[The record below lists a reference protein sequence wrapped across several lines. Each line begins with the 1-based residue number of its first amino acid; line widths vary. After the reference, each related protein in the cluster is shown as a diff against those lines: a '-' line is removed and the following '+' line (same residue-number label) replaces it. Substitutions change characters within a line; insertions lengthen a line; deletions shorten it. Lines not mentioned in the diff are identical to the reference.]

1 MRINVLDYLDETAAR
16 LPDKVSFRDEHTAV
30 TFSQLRS
37 FARAGGS
44 ALLKSGIAKEPVA
57 VYMSKTPSEIAS
69 FMAVLEA
76 GCFYVPID
84 DEMPQMRISLIF
96 ENLKPRAVIC
106 DESTQEN
113 AKRLAGDAKMFLWD
127 DIKDDEE
134 IPAALDAVRAAM
146 IDTDPC
152 YIMYT
157 SGSTGIPKGV
167 AVCHGSLIDYIE
179 SFCGVMRFDEET
191 VFGSQTPFYFDASL
205 KDIYPTIKLG
215 CETVII
221 PHTLFMFPLKLVDFL
236 NEYKINT
243 LCWVVSALTMISAFG
258 VLDEVVP
265 KYLKI
270 VGFGGEVFP
279 VKQYRKWK
287 KALPDV
293 RYINL
298 YGPTETTGVS
308 MYYEIDREFED
319 DEPIPLGRPFENV
332 DIFLLDGDNKPADEG
347 EICMRG
353 TCVTLGYYMD
363 KERTSEAF
371 VQNPLN
377 DRYPEI
383 IYRTG
388 DIARRNDR
396 GELVFVS
403 RKDFQIK
410 HMGHRV
416 ELGEIEAVADSASEV
431 ARSRAIYIREKDR
444 IELHYEGQAE
454 EKAVLSFLKEKL
466 PRYMV
471 PTKVHKV
478 DKLPLTPN
486 GKIDRK
492 ALTLKSESK

>member
-1 MRINVLDYLDETAAR
+1 MRNVLEYLDMTAAR
-16 LPDKVSFRDEHTAV
+16 LPQKVCYRDEKTAL
-30 TFSQLRS
+30 TFGEVRQQAQS
-37 FARAGGS
+37 AGS
-44 ALLKSGIAKEPVA
+44 VLLKDGITKEPVA
-57 VYMSKTPSEIAS
+57 VYMSKTPAELAA
-69 FMAVLEA
+69 FMSVLEA

-84 DEMPQMRISLIF
+84 DEMPSKRIELIF
-96 ENLKPRAVIC
+96 ANLKPRAVIC
-106 DESTQEN
+106 DKDTKEN
-113 AKRLAGDAKMFLWD
+113 AGRFCKDANLYLWD
-127 DIKDDEE
+127 DIKTEPDDVD
-134 IPAALDAVRAAM
+134 ALTGVRQKM
-146 IDTDPC
+146 IDTDPA

-167 AVCHGSLIDYIE
+167 AVCHRSLIDYIE
-179 SFCGVMRFDEET
+179 SFCDVMKFDEQT

-205 KDIYPTIKLG
+205 KDIYPTLKLG
-215 CETVII
+215 CETVIV
-221 PHTLFMFPLKLVDFL
+221 PHTLFMFPVKLVEFL
-236 NEYKINT
+236 NEYRINT

-258 VLDEVVP
+258 ALDENPP

-279 VKQYRKWK
+279 IKQYNRWK

-308 MYYEIDREFED
+308 MYYEVDREFSK
-319 DEPIPLGRPFENV
+319 DEAIPLGKPFENV
-332 DIFLLDGDNKPADEG
+332 DIFLLDENDKLADEG

-353 TCVTLGYYMD
+353 TCVTLGYYAD
-363 KERTSEAF
+363 PQRTSEAF

-377 DRYPEI
+377 NRYPEL

-388 DIARRNDR
+388 DIARYNEH
-396 GELVFVS
+396 GEMVFVS

-416 ELGEIEAVADSASEV
+416 ELGEIEADVNSIKGVSASCAV
-431 ARSRAIYIREKDR
+431 YLKKKDR
-444 IELHYEGQAE
+444 IELYYEGGPDE
-454 EKAVLSFLKEKL
+454 EQMLSYLKEKL

-471 PTKVHKV
+471 PTKAHKT

-492 ALTLKSESK
+492 GLTELSEGK

>member
-1 MRINVLDYLDETAAR
+1 MRNVLDYLDNTAV
-16 LPDKVSFRDEHTAV
+16 LYPDKVSFRDEKTAI
-30 TFSQLRS
+30 TFAQLKEQAQR
-37 FARAGGS
+37 GGS
-44 ALLKSGIAKEPVA
+44 ALLREGIMKEPVA
-57 VYMSKTPSEIAS
+57 VYMSKTPDEIAA
-69 FMAVLEA
+69 FMAVLES
-76 GCFYVPID
+76 GGFYVPID
-84 DEMPQMRISLIF
+84 DEMPQMRIKLIF
-96 ENLKPRAVIC
+96 DNLEPRAVIC
-106 DESTQEN
+106 DESTCEN
-113 AKRLAGDAKMFLWD
+113 AKALAGNAKIFLWSGIRD
-127 DIKDDEE
+127 SEADVKKLEK
-134 IPAALDAVRAAM
+134 VRASM

-167 AVCHGSLIDYIE
+167 AVCHRSLIDYIE
-179 SFCGVMRFDEET
+179 SFCGVMRFDSDT

-205 KDIYPTIKLG
+205 KDIYPTIKTG
-215 CETVII
+215 CETVIV
-221 PHTLFMFPLKLVDFL
+221 PHTLFMFPIKLVEFL

-258 VLDEVVP
+258 ALDEVLP
-265 KYLKI
+265 EYLKI

-279 VKQYRKWK
+279 IKQFNKWK

-308 MYYEIDREFED
+308 MYYEVDRDFDTD
-319 DEPIPLGRPFENV
+319 DVIPLGKPFENV
-332 DIFLLDGDNKPADEG
+332 DIFLLDENDKPADEG

-353 TCVTLGYYMD
+353 TCVTLGYYQD
-363 KERTSEAF
+363 KERTDAAY

-377 DRYPEI
+377 DRYPEL

-388 DIARRNDR
+388 DIARRNER

-416 ELGEIEAVADSASEV
+416 ELGEIECDVNSLKGIVNSCAV
-431 ARSRAIYIREKDR
+431 YIKKKDR
-444 IELHYEGQAE
+444 IELYYEGGPE
-454 EKAVLSFLKEKL
+454 EKELLSYLKEKL

-471 PTKVHKV
+471 PTKVHKLE
-478 DKLPLTPN
+478 KLPLTPN
-486 GKIDRK
+486 GKTDRK
-492 ALTLKSESK
+492 GLTALSEGK

>member
-1 MRINVLDYLDETAAR
+1 MMRTVLDYLDNTALR
-16 LPDKVSFRDEHTAV
+16 LPDKVSFRDENTSL
-30 TFSQLRS
+30 TFKQLREQALS
-37 FARAGGS
+37 GGS
-44 ALLKSGIAKEPVA
+44 ALTDAGITREPVA
-57 VYMSKTPSEIAS
+57 VYMSKTPSEIAA

-84 DEMPQMRISLIF
+84 DEMPKMRIRLIF
-96 ENLKPRAVIC
+96 ENLEPRAVIC
-106 DESTQEN
+106 DESTRESV
-113 AKRLAGDAKMFLWD
+113 KELAGDAKVFIWD
-127 DIKDDEE
+127 DIRDSSVDEDKLAS
-134 IPAALDAVRAAM
+134 IRASM
-146 IDTDPC
+146 IDTDPA

-167 AVCHGSLIDYIE
+167 AVCHRSLIDYIE
-179 SFCGVMRFDEET
+179 SFCEVMKFDEET

-215 CETVII
+215 CETVIV
-221 PHTLFMFPLKLVDFL
+221 PHTLFMFPIKLVEFL
-236 NEYKINT
+236 NNYKINT

-258 VLDEVVP
+258 ALDENPP

-279 VKQYRKWK
+279 IKQYRKWK

-308 MYYEIDREFED
+308 MYYEVDRDFED
-319 DEPIPLGRPFENV
+319 DEAIPLGKPFENV
-332 DIFLLDGDNKPADEG
+332 DIFLLDENDKEADEG

-353 TCVTLGYYMD
+353 TCVTLGYYQD
-363 KERTSEAF
+363 PERTSAAF

-377 DRYPEI
+377 SRYPEL

-388 DIARRNDR
+388 DLARRNER
-396 GELVFVS
+396 GELVFIS

-416 ELGEIEAVADSASEV
+416 ELGEIEADVNSVKGVVASCAV
-431 ARSRAIYIREKDR
+431 YLKKKDR
-444 IELHYEGQAE
+444 IELYYEGKPE
-454 EKAVLSFLKEKL
+454 EKELLTYMKEKL

-471 PTKVHKV
+471 PTKVHKL
-478 DKLPLTPN
+478 DRLPLTPN
-486 GKIDRK
+486 GKTDRK
-492 ALTLKSESK
+492 GLTALSEGN

>member
-1 MRINVLDYLDETAAR
+1 MRRTVLDYLDNTASR
-16 LPDKVSFRDEHTAV
+16 LPDKVSFRDEKTAL
-30 TFSQLRS
+30 TFGQLASQ
-37 FARAGGS
+37 ARAAGS
-44 ALLKSGIAKEPVA
+44 VLLNDGICREPVA
-57 VYMSKTPSEIAS
+57 VYMSKTPQQIAA
-69 FMAVLEA
+69 FMAALEA

-84 DEMPQMRISLIF
+84 DEMPQMRIRLIF

-106 DESTQEN
+106 DESTKEN
-113 AKRLAGDAKMFLWD
+113 AEQLANGASIFVWNE
-127 DIKDDEE
+127 IKDASE
-134 IPAALDAVRAAM
+134 DAEKLSEVRASM

-167 AVCHGSLIDYIE
+167 AVCHRSLIDYIE
-179 SFCGVMRFDEET
+179 SFCDVMKFDEET

-215 CETVII
+215 CETVIV
-221 PHTLFMFPLKLVDFL
+221 PHTLFMFPIKLVEFL

-258 VLDEVVP
+258 ALDEVLP

-279 VKQYRKWK
+279 IKQYRKWK

-308 MYYEIDREFED
+308 MYYEVDRDFED
-319 DEPIPLGRPFENV
+319 DDVIPLGKAFENV
-332 DIFLLDGDNKPADEG
+332 DIFLLDENNKLADEG

-353 TCVTLGYYMD
+353 TCVTLGYYQD
-363 KERTSEAF
+363 PERTSQAF

-416 ELGEIEAVADSASEV
+416 ELGEIEADVNSIKGVRNSCAV
-431 ARSRAIYIREKDR
+431 YLKKKDR
-444 IELHYEGQAE
+444 IELYYEGRPE
-454 EKAVLSFLKEKL
+454 EKELLSYLKEKL

-471 PTKVHKV
+471 PTKVHKL
-478 DKLPLTPN
+478 DRLPLTPN
-486 GKIDRK
+486 GKTDRK
-492 ALTLKSESK
+492 GLTAMSEGK

>member
-1 MRINVLDYLDETAAR
+1 MMRTVLDYLDNTASR
-16 LPDKVSFRDEHTAV
+16 LPDKISFRDEKSEL
-30 TFSQLRS
+30 TFKQLKDQAES
-37 FARAGGS
+37 GGS
-44 ALLKSGIAKEPVA
+44 VLLKEGITKEPVA
-57 VYMSKTPSEIAS
+57 VYMSKTPDEIAA
-69 FMAVLEA
+69 FMASLEA

-84 DEMPQMRISLIF
+84 DEMPKMRIRLIF
-96 ENLKPRAVIC
+96 ENLQPRAVIC
-106 DESTQEN
+106 DGSTKESVKEFS
-113 AKRLAGDAKMFLWD
+113 GDAKILVWD
-127 DIKDDEE
+127 E
-134 IPAALDAVRAAM
+134 IRTAPADTEGLKKLRASM
-146 IDTDPC
+146 IDTDPA

-167 AVCHGSLIDYIE
+167 AVCHRSLIDYIE
-179 SFCGVMRFDEET
+179 SFCDVMKFDEET

-215 CETVII
+215 CETVIV
-221 PHTLFMFPLKLVDFL
+221 PHSLFMFPIKLVEFL
-236 NEYKINT
+236 NSFKINT

-258 VLDEVVP
+258 ALDDNP
-265 KYLKI
+265 PAYLKI

-279 VKQYRKWK
+279 IKQYRKWK

-308 MYYEIDREFED
+308 MYYEVDRDFED
-319 DEPIPLGRPFENV
+319 DEAIPLGKPFENV
-332 DIFLLDGDNKPADEG
+332 DIFLLDENDKETDEG

-353 TCVTLGYYMD
+353 TCVTLGYYQD
-363 KERTSEAF
+363 PERTSQAF

-388 DIARRNDR
+388 DIARRNER

-416 ELGEIEAVADSASEV
+416 ELGEIEADVNSIKGVVASCAV
-431 ARSRAIYIREKDR
+431 YLKKKDR
-444 IELHYEGQAE
+444 IELYYEGTPE
-454 EKAVLSFLKEKL
+454 EKDLLAYLKEKL

-471 PTKVHKV
+471 PTKVHKLG
-478 DKLPLTPN
+478 KLPLTPN

-492 ALTLKSESK
+492 GLTQLSEGK

>member
-1 MRINVLDYLDETAAR
+1 MRTVLDYLDKTAAAF
-16 LPDKVSFRDEHTAV
+16 PEKVSFRDEKTAL
-30 TFSQLRS
+30 T
-37 FARAGGS
+37 FARLKEQAVRGGS
-44 ALLKSGIAKEPVA
+44 ALLKDGIVREPVA
-57 VYMSKTPSEIAS
+57 VYMSKTPDEIAA
-69 FMAVLEA
+69 FMAVLET
-76 GCFYVPID
+76 GSFYVPID
-84 DEMPQMRISLIF
+84 DEMPQMRIKLIF
-96 ENLKPRAVIC
+96 ENLQPRAVIC
-106 DESTQEN
+106 DEGTKESALE
-113 AKRLAGDAKMFLWD
+113 LAGGAKIYTWSK
-127 DIKDDEE
+127 IRNEAPDEE
-134 IPAALDAVRAAM
+134 ALAKVRASM

-167 AVCHGSLIDYIE
+167 AVCHRSLIDYVE
-179 SFCGVMRFDEET
+179 SFCDVMRFEEET

-221 PHTLFMFPLKLVDFL
+221 PHTLFMFPLKLVEFL

-258 VLDEVVP
+258 ALDEVLP

-279 VKQYRKWK
+279 IKQYRKCK

-308 MYYEIDREFED
+308 MYYEVDRDFED
-319 DEPIPLGRPFENV
+319 DDVIPLGRPFENV
-332 DIFLLDGDNKPADEG
+332 DIFLLDENNKETDEG

-353 TCVTLGYYMD
+353 TCVTLGYYQD
-363 KERTSEAF
+363 PERTSAAF

-377 DRYPEI
+377 NRYPEL
-383 IYRTG
+383 IYKTG
-388 DIARRNDR
+388 DIARRNER

-416 ELGEIEAVADSASEV
+416 ELGEIECDVNSVEGIVNSCAV
-431 ARSRAIYIREKDR
+431 YLKKKDR
-444 IELHYEGQAE
+444 IELYYEGRVE
-454 EKAVLSFLKEKL
+454 EKELLSYLKEKL

-471 PTKVHKV
+471 PTKVHKLE
-478 DKLPLTPN
+478 KLPLTPN
-486 GKIDRK
+486 GKTDRK
-492 ALTLKSESK
+492 GLTALSEGK

>member
-1 MRINVLDYLDETAAR
+1 MMRTVLDYLDNTASR
-16 LPDKVSFRDEHTAV
+16 LPDKVSFRDEKSAL
-30 TFSQLRS
+30 TFAELKDQALS
-37 FARAGGS
+37 GGS
-44 ALLKSGIAKEPVA
+44 VLLNEGITREPVA
-57 VYMSKTPSEIAS
+57 VYMSKTPAEIAA

-76 GCFYVPID
+76 GSFYVPID
-84 DEMPQMRISLIF
+84 DEMPQMRIRLIF
-96 ENLKPRAVIC
+96 ENLSPRAVIC
-106 DESTQEN
+106 DESTKES
-113 AKRLAGDAKMFLWD
+113 AKELAGDAKIFVWD
-127 DIKDDEE
+127 EIKSSAKNDE
-134 IPAALDAVRAAM
+134 ALTKVRASM

-167 AVCHGSLIDYIE
+167 AVCHRSLIDYIE
-179 SFCGVMRFDEET
+179 SFCDVMKFDEET
-191 VFGSQTPFYFDASL
+191 IFGSQTPFYFDASL

-215 CETVII
+215 CETVIV
-221 PHTLFMFPLKLVDFL
+221 PHTLFMFPIKLVEFL

-258 VLDEVVP
+258 VLDDTPP

-279 VKQYRKWK
+279 IKQYRKWK
-287 KALPDV
+287 KALPEV

-308 MYYEIDREFED
+308 MYYEIDRDFED
-319 DEPIPLGRPFENV
+319 DEAIPLGKPFENV
-332 DIFLLDGDNKPADEG
+332 DIFLLDEDNKETDEG

-353 TCVTLGYYMD
+353 TCVTLGYYQD
-363 KERTSEAF
+363 PERTSQAF

-377 DRYPEI
+377 NRYPEI
-383 IYRTG
+383 IYKTG
-388 DIARRNDR
+388 DIARRNER

-416 ELGEIEAVADSASEV
+416 ELGEIEADVNSVKGVRTSCAV
-431 ARSRAIYIREKDR
+431 YLKKKDR
-444 IELHYEGQAE
+444 IELYYEGTPE
-454 EKAVLSFLKEKL
+454 EKELLSYLKEKL

-471 PTKVHKV
+471 PTKVHKL
-478 DKLPLTPN
+478 DRLPLTPN
-486 GKIDRK
+486 GKTDRK
-492 ALTLKSESK
+492 GLTAMSEGK

>member
-1 MRINVLDYLDETAAR
+1 MRRTVLDYLDNTASR
-16 LPDKVSFRDEHTAV
+16 LPDKVSFRDEKDALTFGQLKAQAV
-30 TFSQLRS
+30 S
-37 FARAGGS
+37 GGS
-44 ALLKSGIAKEPVA
+44 ALIREGITKEPVA
-57 VYMSKTPSEIAS
+57 VYMSKTPSEIAA
-69 FMAVLEA
+69 FMASLEA

-84 DEMPQMRISLIF
+84 DEMPKMRIRLIF
-96 ENLKPRAVIC
+96 ENLQPRAVIC
-106 DESTQEN
+106 DESTKESV
-113 AKRLAGDAKMFLWD
+113 KEFAGDAKILVWD
-127 DIKDDEE
+127 EIKDAPADEE
-134 IPAALDAVRAAM
+134 GLAAVRASM

-167 AVCHGSLIDYIE
+167 AVCHRSLIDYIE
-179 SFCGVMRFDEET
+179 SFCDMMKFDEET

-215 CETVII
+215 CETVIV
-221 PHTLFMFPLKLVDFL
+221 PHSLFMFPIKLVEFL
-236 NEYKINT
+236 NTYKINT

-258 VLDEVVP
+258 ALDENP
-265 KYLKI
+265 PEYLKI

-279 VKQYRKWK
+279 IKQYRKWK

-308 MYYEIDREFED
+308 MYYEVDRDFED
-319 DEPIPLGRPFENV
+319 DEAIPLGRPFENV
-332 DIFLLDGDNKPADEG
+332 DIFLLDENDKPADEG

-353 TCVTLGYYMD
+353 TCVTLGYYQD
-363 KERTSEAF
+363 PERTSQAF

-377 DRYPEI
+377 SRYPEL

-416 ELGEIEAVADSASEV
+416 ELGEIEADVNSIKGVIASCAV
-431 ARSRAIYIREKDR
+431 YLKRKDR
-444 IELHYEGQAE
+444 IELYYEGTPE
-454 EKAVLSFLKEKL
+454 EKDLLAYLKEKL

-471 PTKVHKV
+471 PTKVHKL

-492 ALTLKSESK
+492 GLTQRSEG

>member
-1 MRINVLDYLDETAAR
+1 MRRTVLDYLDNTASR
-16 LPDKVSFRDEHTAV
+16 LPDKVSFRDEKTAL
-30 TFSQLRS
+30 TFAELRS
-37 FARAGGS
+37 QAMSGGTV
-44 ALLKSGIAKEPVA
+44 LLNEGIVREPVA
-57 VYMSKTPSEIAS
+57 VYMSKTPQQIAA
-69 FMAVLEA
+69 FMSALEA

-84 DEMPQMRISLIF
+84 DEMPQMRIRLIF
-96 ENLKPRAVIC
+96 ENLQPRAVIC
-106 DESTQEN
+106 DESTKAN
-113 AKRLAGDAKMFLWD
+113 AEQLAGDAKIFVWD
-127 DIKDDEE
+127 EIKDTAHDEDK
-134 IPAALDAVRAAM
+134 LNDLRATM

-167 AVCHGSLIDYIE
+167 AVCHRSLIDYIE
-179 SFCGVMRFDEET
+179 SFCDVMKFDEET

-215 CETVII
+215 CETVIV
-221 PHTLFMFPLKLVDFL
+221 PHTLFMFPIKLVEFL

-258 VLDEVVP
+258 ALDEVLP

-279 VKQYRKWK
+279 IKQYRKWK

-308 MYYEIDREFED
+308 MYYEVDRDFED
-319 DEPIPLGRPFENV
+319 DDVIPLGKAFENV
-332 DIFLLDGDNKPADEG
+332 DIFLLDENNKLADEG

-353 TCVTLGYYMD
+353 TCVTLGYYQD
-363 KERTSEAF
+363 PERTSQAF

-377 DRYPEI
+377 DRYPEL

-416 ELGEIEAVADSASEV
+416 ELGEIEADVNSIKGVRNSCAV
-431 ARSRAIYIREKDR
+431 YLKKKDR
-444 IELHYEGQAE
+444 IELYYEGRPE
-454 EKAVLSFLKEKL
+454 EKELLSYLKEKL

-471 PTKVHKV
+471 PTKVHKL
-478 DKLPLTPN
+478 DRLPLTPN
-486 GKIDRK
+486 GKTDRK
-492 ALTLKSESK
+492 GLTALSEGK

>member
-1 MRINVLDYLDETAAR
+1 MMRNVLEYLDITAAR
-16 LPDKVSFRDEHTAV
+16 LPDKVCYRDEKTAL
-30 TFSQLRS
+30 TFSQVRS
-37 FARAGGS
+37 QARSAGS
-44 ALLKSGIAKEPVA
+44 VLLNDGITKEPVA
-57 VYMSKTPSEIAS
+57 VYMSKTPSELAA

-84 DEMPQMRISLIF
+84 DEMPSKRIELIF

-106 DESTQEN
+106 DEDTKEN
-113 AKRLAGDAKMFLWD
+113 AKKFSSGASIYLWNEVNGKPEDAD
-127 DIKDDEE
+127 
-134 IPAALDAVRAAM
+134 ALSAVRGKM
-146 IDTDPC
+146 IDTDPA

-167 AVCHGSLIDYIE
+167 AVCHRSLIDYIE
-179 SFCGVMRFDEET
+179 SFCAVMKFDEET

-205 KDIYPTIKLG
+205 KDIYPTLKLG
-215 CETVII
+215 CETVIV
-221 PHTLFMFPLKLVDFL
+221 PHTLFMFPVKLVEFL
-236 NEYKINT
+236 NEYRINT

-258 VLDEVVP
+258 ALDENPP

-279 VKQYRKWK
+279 VKQYNRWK

-308 MYYEIDREFED
+308 MYYEVDREFAK
-319 DEPIPLGRPFENV
+319 DEAIPLGRPFENV
-332 DIFLLDGDNKPADEG
+332 DIFLLDEDNKLAEEG

-353 TCVTLGYYMD
+353 TCVALGYYSD
-363 KERTSEAF
+363 LERTNEAF

-377 DRYPEI
+377 DRYPEL

-388 DIARRNDR
+388 DIARYNER

-416 ELGEIEAVADSASEV
+416 ELGEIEADVNSIKGVSASCAV
-431 ARSRAIYIREKDR
+431 YLKKKDR
-444 IELHYEGQAE
+444 IELYYEGGPE
-454 EKAVLSFLKEKL
+454 EGEMLTYLKDKL

-471 PTKVHKV
+471 PTKAHKLP
-478 DKLPLTPN
+478 KLPLTPN

-492 ALTLKSESK
+492 GLTELSEGK

>member
-1 MRINVLDYLDETAAR
+1 MRRTVLDYLDNTASR
-16 LPDKVSFRDEHTAV
+16 LPDKVSFRDEKTAL
-30 TFSQLRS
+30 TFAELRS
-37 FARAGGS
+37 QAMSGGTV
-44 ALLKSGIAKEPVA
+44 LLNEGIVREPVA
-57 VYMSKTPSEIAS
+57 VYMSKTPQQIAA
-69 FMAVLEA
+69 FMSALEA

-84 DEMPQMRISLIF
+84 DEMPQMRIRLIF
-96 ENLKPRAVIC
+96 ENLQPRAVIC
-106 DESTQEN
+106 DESTKAN
-113 AKRLAGDAKMFLWD
+113 AEQLAGDAKIFVWD
-127 DIKDDEE
+127 EIKDTTHDEVK
-134 IPAALDAVRAAM
+134 LNDLRATM

-167 AVCHGSLIDYIE
+167 AVCHRSLIDYIE
-179 SFCGVMRFDEET
+179 SFCDVMKFDEET

-215 CETVII
+215 CETVIV
-221 PHTLFMFPLKLVDFL
+221 PHTLFMFPIKLVEFL
-236 NEYKINT
+236 NEYKVNT

-258 VLDEVVP
+258 ALDEVLP

-279 VKQYRKWK
+279 IKQYRKWK

-308 MYYEIDREFED
+308 MYYEVDRDFED
-319 DEPIPLGRPFENV
+319 DDVIPLGKAFENV
-332 DIFLLDGDNKPADEG
+332 DIFLLDENNKLADEG

-353 TCVTLGYYMD
+353 TCVTLGYYQD
-363 KERTSEAF
+363 PERTSQAF

-377 DRYPEI
+377 DRYPEL

-416 ELGEIEAVADSASEV
+416 ELGEIEADVNSIKGVRNSCAV
-431 ARSRAIYIREKDR
+431 YLKKKDR
-444 IELHYEGQAE
+444 IELYYEGRPE
-454 EKAVLSFLKEKL
+454 EKELLSYLKEKL

-471 PTKVHKV
+471 PTKVHKL
-478 DKLPLTPN
+478 DRLPLTPN
-486 GKIDRK
+486 GKTDRK
-492 ALTLKSESK
+492 GLTALSEGK